1 MKQHHVDSTGAEA
14 YRRGVIHNTL
24 GVCQAGMPD
33 LPDHRLELDDTLTKA
48 WDMLNDN
55 PGVTVGDLV
64 LHLLAIADMDFD
76 KASMVGAMVDAAII
90 EHWEQEEAAI

>member
-1 MKQHHVDSTGAEA
+1 
-14 YRRGVIHNTL
+14 
-24 GVCQAGMPD
+24 MPD

-64 LHLLAIADMDFD
+64 LQLLAIADMDFD

-90 EHWEQEEAAI
+90 EHWEQEEATL

>member
-1 MKQHHVDSTGAEA
+1 MKYCLSKIAGAT
-14 YRRGVIHNTL
+14 TL
-24 GVCQAGMPD
+24 PENDKLQRMP
-33 LPDHRLELDDTLTKA
+33 ELDDTLTKA

-90 EHWEQEEAAI
+90 EHWEQEEAK

>member
-1 MKQHHVDSTGAEA
+1 MRQTAKSHDVANSTK
-14 YRRGVIHNTL
+14 RGET
-24 GVCQAGMPD
+24 GMPD
-33 LPDHRLELDDTLTKA
+33 LNAQRLVFGHILTEA

-76 KASMVGAMVDAAII
+76 KASMVGAMGDAAII

>member
-1 MKQHHVDSTGAEA
+1 
-14 YRRGVIHNTL
+14 
-24 GVCQAGMPD
+24 MPD

-64 LHLLAIADMDFD
+64 LQLLAITDMDFD

-90 EHWEQEEAAI
+90 EYWEQEEAT

>member
-1 MKQHHVDSTGAEA
+1 MKYYISKIAGAA
-14 YRRGVIHNTL
+14 TL
-24 GVCQAGMPD
+24 PENDKLQRMP
-33 LPDHRLELDDTLTKA
+33 ELDDTLTKA

>member
-1 MKQHHVDSTGAEA
+1 MRQTAKSHGVASSTK
-14 YRRGVIHNTL
+14 RGE
-24 GVCQAGMPD
+24 AGMPD
-33 LPDHRLELDDTLTKA
+33 LNAQRLELDDTLTKA

-76 KASMVGAMVDAAII
+76 KASMVGAMVDAAIS
-90 EHWEQEEAAI
+90 EHWEQEEEA

>member
-1 MKQHHVDSTGAEA
+1 
-14 YRRGVIHNTL
+14 
-24 GVCQAGMPD
+24 MPD

-64 LHLLAIADMDFD
+64 LQLLAITDMDFD
-76 KASMVGAMVDAAII
+76 KASMVGAMVDSAII
-90 EHWEQEEAAI
+90 EHWEQEEATL